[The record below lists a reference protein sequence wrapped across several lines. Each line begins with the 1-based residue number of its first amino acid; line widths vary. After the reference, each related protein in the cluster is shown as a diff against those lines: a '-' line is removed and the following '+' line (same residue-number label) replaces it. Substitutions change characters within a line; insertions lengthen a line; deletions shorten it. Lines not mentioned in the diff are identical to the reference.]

1 MKLSIKS
8 LEKYHL
14 KIFGLLG
21 LIIIFAI
28 LYLFLDSTHFHGI
41 NQVEDKIKD
50 KIIEKEVDK
59 DNLIDQFNTRSYEK
73 HEKKKNIEDA
83 VNTEENKLENPSN
96 VQMIFDRIYFST
108 ITACLLGYGDIYPA
122 SNTTKG
128 LCALQSFLTVCLIL
142 Y

>member
-50 KIIEKEVDK
+50 KIIEKEVNKDK
-59 DNLIDQFNTRSYEK
+59 LIDQFNTRSYEK
-73 HEKKKNIEDA
+73 HEKKRTLK
-83 VNTEENKLENPSN
+83 
-96 VQMIFDRIYFST
+96 MR
-108 ITACLLGYGDIYPA
+108 
-122 SNTTKG
+122 
-128 LCALQSFLTVCLIL
+128 
-142 Y
+142 